1 MSNRAYLIFCIVV
14 LGLFTALSVLK
25 KEEYFSGTVHSV
37 ECVETG
43 KSEISV
49 ALTVSNSDRKGT
61 FHFGLKDYLCRD
73 SLSFF
78 QPGSNVNIKFK
89 SLNGWFHNVEKISL
103 DGKDMRLRG
112 S

>member
-1 MSNRAYLIFCIVV
+1 MSNRAYLILCIVV
-14 LGLFTALSVLK
+14 FGLFTAVSALK
-25 KEEYFSGTVHSV
+25 KEEYFSGAIHSA

-49 ALTVSNSDRKGT
+49 ALTVSNGSRKGT

-78 QPGSNVNIKFK
+78 QPGSNVNIKFT
-89 SLNGWFHNVEKISL
+89 SLNGWFHNVEEISL
-103 DGKDMRLRG
+103 DGKDISLRG
-112 S
+112 N

>member
-1 MSNRAYLIFCIVV
+1 MSNRTYLVCCIVV
-14 LGLFTALSVLK
+14 IAFFTVVSALK
-25 KEEYFSGTVHSV
+25 KEKHFSGTVLSA

-43 KSEISV
+43 KSQISV
-49 ALTVSNSDRKGT
+49 ALTVVNGNKKGT
-61 FHFGLKDYLCRD
+61 FYFGLNDYVCRD

-78 QPGSNVNIKFK
+78 QPGSNVNITFK
-89 SLNGWFHNVEKISL
+89 SLNGWFRSVDRISL